1 MADLTVID
9 TQGLP
14 PVYHDIFNKYIPEW
28 AEGFIEK
35 ANDYDDTYKHLG
47 SKGQFSDINRK
58 FWKLKRAVWDG
69 KELVGEGVYEICQDI
84 ISHALLLIAC
94 IEEGI

>member
-1 MADLTVID
+1 MAEFYNVDAMT
-9 TQGLP
+9 LP
-14 PVYHDIFNKYIPEW
+14 SPYREIFEKYLPEW
-28 AEGFIEK
+28 AEEFLKK
-35 ANDYDDTYKHLG
+35 AIDYDDTYKHLG